1 MEGSSSVQ
9 PWVKG
14 KKKKI
19 SQTHFRGMAVF
30 PLEPV
35 GIAAGT

>member
-14 KKKKI
+14 KTKI
-19 SQTHFRGMAVF
+19 SQTHFRGTAVF